1 MTLQFVERVKD
12 EYGDGSTVY
21 QSRVL
26 GEFPEE
32 SESSLVLHRWVR
44 EAQANFAS
52 GVHEELSRKR
62 SWVAAVDPAR
72 MGPDKT
78 ALGLRQGLTFRS
90 VTCWHHAVRWPPA
103 DISLVC
109 CEAKDWMRPRT
120 TRFVLTWMPS
130 SYTTTLRLDM
140 PG

>member
-1 MTLQFVERVKD
+1 MQHPEWVVTSRTVYLARSRAPRRSAAGREVIPGAVTLQFVERVKD

-62 SWVAAVDPAR
+62 SWVVAVDPAR

-78 ALGLRQGLTFRS
+78 ALGLR
-90 VTCWHHAVRWPPA
+90 
-103 DISLVC
+103 
-109 CEAKDWMRPRT
+109 
-120 TRFVLTWMPS
+120 
-130 SYTTTLRLDM
+130 
-140 PG
+140 